1 MTKRLAKKVL
11 LIGWDA
17 ADWKAIQPLMD
28 EGKMPTLKQFVET
41 GVMGNLATLDP
52 PLSPIMWTSIGT
64 GKTADKHGV
73 LGFTQPRPD
82 GKGIQPVMSTSRQ
95 VKAVWNILMQNGFK
109 THVIGWW
116 PSHPAEPLNGVC
128 VSDFYH
134 KAHNMPLDQWQM
146 APGTVHP
153 ERLTDTLA
161 ELRVHPQELTANHIL
176 PFVPD
181 AEQIDQETDQR
192 LWSIAKITA
201 ECSSIHAA
209 ATWIMEH
216 EPWDFMAVYY
226 DSIDHYCH
234 GFMKFHPPYREGL
247 PRHLYDLYNGVVES
261 GYRFHDM
268 MLSRLLQLAG
278 DDTTVIICSDHGFHP
293 DHLRPLQ
300 LPREPA
306 GPAAEHSPY
315 GMVALCGPGIK
326 HDELIFGSTLLDL
339 TPTILTLFGIPIA
352 RDMDGKPL
360 LQAFTEQV
368 KPEIIDSWETVAG
381 DCGQWPADKIGD
393 PWADQEA
400 LDQLVALGYIEP
412 PGQDAQKAV
421 ERTIRESKFYLAR
434 VYLQKNDYANALPI
448 LEELYANYPDQ
459 TRFGLRLAQCYKVLE
474 LIPEAR
480 RVTDAVIATWKQQ
493 RIEEIQK
500 KIAQA
505 QAAGKDTSEM
515 KVPEDPRSPQLELLQ
530 GNLCLAEEK
539 ADEALTYFQ
548 RAQQATPRLPDLHLS
563 IAQAY
568 FKLKRWQDAEEAYF
582 QALDIDPDSAAAHH
596 GLAQVYLQMRHFK
609 EAAEAAVTAVG
620 LLFHN
625 PSAHYHLGEALFR
638 LGRFAEAEQSWLR
651 AVAQAPGMK
660 RAHEKLIYLYQ
671 YHLNDPVKMFTHQQI
686 IGRIQS
692 VPSRRQPPTTPL
704 SQGVEAPPSTSQGV
718 EVPPPAPP
726 SQGGEVAPGG
736 GSTPL
741 LTKEGLGVVHITA
754 KTFKATNIEV
764 AKIITVVSGLP
775 RSGTSMMMQM
785 LQAGGLNL
793 LTDEQRAADES
804 NPKGYWEYA
813 KVKHLS
819 QDNTW
824 LGEAQ
829 GKVVKIIAQLLP
841 YLSPD
846 YHYRIIFLQRDLEEV
861 LQSQQTMLKQLN
873 TKKRN
878 PAQLRQIYTQQ
889 LIRLATWLAQQDHIA
904 LLPLDHHAVLEQP
917 LEIAQQLHTF
927 LACPF
932 DMQSAITVVDQQ
944 LYRARKILCN
954 TATAGRIC
962 LAPINNLAYLSEQ
975 RGF

>member
-1 MTKRLAKKVL
+1 MTKRLAHQIL

-17 ADWKAIQPLMD
+17 ADWKILQPLMD
-28 EGKMPTLKQFVET
+28 AGKMPTLKQFVET

-82 GKGIQPVMSTSRQ
+82 GQGIQPVLSTTRQ

-109 THVIGWW
+109 THVVGWW

-134 KAHNMPLDQWQM
+134 KAHDIPQDQWKM

-153 ERLTDTLA
+153 EQLADTLA

-181 AEQIDQETDQR
+181 AEKVNQETDQR
-192 LWSIAKITA
+192 LWSVAKITA

-247 PRHLYDLYNGVVES
+247 PRDLYDLYNGVVES

-278 DDTTVIICSDHGFHP
+278 ENTTVIICSDHGFHP
-293 DHLRPLQ
+293 DHLRPLH

-315 GMVALCGPGIK
+315 GMVAMRGPGIK
-326 HDELIFGSTLLDL
+326 RDELIFGSTLLDI
-339 TPTILTLFGIPIA
+339 TPTILTLFGVPIG

-360 LQAFTEQV
+360 LQAFIEPV
-368 KPEIIDSWETVAG
+368 EPARIDSWETVAG
-381 DCGQWPADKIGD
+381 DCGRWPADKIGD

-400 LDQLVALGYIEP
+400 IDQLVALGYIEP
-412 PGQDAQKAV
+412 PGADAQKAV
-421 ERTIRESKFYLAR
+421 DRTIRESKFYLAR
-434 VYLQKNDYANALPI
+434 VYLHKHDYANALPL

-474 LIPEAR
+474 LISEAR

-500 KIAQA
+500 NIAKA
-505 QAAGKDTSEM
+505 KEAGKDTSEM
-515 KVPEDPRSPQLELLQ
+515 TVPEDPSSPQLELLQ
-530 GNLCLAEEK
+530 GNLCLAEET
-539 ADEALTYFQ
+539 ADAALAHFQ
-548 RAQQATPRLPDLHLS
+548 RAQQATPRLPDLHLG

-568 FKLKRWQDAEEAYF
+568 VKLKRWQDAEEAYF
-582 QALDIDPDSAAAHH
+582 QALEIDPDSAFAYH
-596 GLAQVYLQMRHFK
+596 GLAQVYLHIRHFK
-609 EAAEAAVTAVG
+609 EAAEAAVTSVG

-638 LGRFAEAEQSWLR
+638 LGRFQEAEQSWLR
-651 AVAQAPGMK
+651 AVTQATGMK
-660 RAHEKLIYLYQ
+660 RAHEQLIRLYQ
-671 YHLNDPVKMFTHQQI
+671 YHLHDPVKTLTHQHI
-686 IGRIQS
+686 MERIQP
-692 VPSRRQPPTTPL
+692 VPNRRVV
-704 SQGVEAPPSTSQGV
+704 SQVTDSTRVS
-718 EVPPPAPP
+718 
-726 SQGGEVAPGG
+726 
-736 GSTPL
+736 
-741 LTKEGLGVVHITA
+741 ITA
-754 KTFKATNIEV
+754 QPFKIQPIEA
-764 AKIITVVSGLP
+764 AKVITVVSGLP

-785 LQAGGLNL
+785 LQAGGLPL
-793 LTDEQRAADES
+793 LTDAQRVADDS

-813 KVKHLS
+813 KVKTLS

-829 GKVVKIIAQLLP
+829 GQVVKIIAQLLP
-841 YLSPD
+841 ELSAD
-846 YHYRIIFLQRDLEEV
+846 YHYRIIFMQRDLEEV
-861 LQSQQTMLKQLN
+861 LQSQQTMLERLN
-873 TKKRN
+873 TKKSN
-878 PAQLRQIYTQQ
+878 PVQLRQTYAQQ
-889 LIRLATWLAQQDHIA
+889 LTRLATWLALQDHLA
-904 LLPLDHHAVLEQP
+904 VLPLDHHAVIEQP
-917 LEIAQQLHTF
+917 LVVAQQLQTF
-927 LACPF
+927 LGGPF
-932 DMQSAITVVDQQ
+932 DRQQAVTVIDQQ
-944 LYRARKILCN
+944 LYRARK
-954 TATAGRIC
+954 
-962 LAPINNLAYLSEQ
+962 S
-975 RGF
+975 